1 VLAFAAEQYIV
12 GLDMRQPPAA
22 KIWDMEAKEPQRHP
36 SAVLF

>member
-12 GLDMRQPPAA
+12 GLEQPPAA